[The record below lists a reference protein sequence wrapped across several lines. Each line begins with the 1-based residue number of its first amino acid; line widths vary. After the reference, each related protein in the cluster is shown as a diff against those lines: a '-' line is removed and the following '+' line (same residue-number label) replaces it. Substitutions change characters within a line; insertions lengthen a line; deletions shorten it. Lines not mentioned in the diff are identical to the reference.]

1 MNNKQYQIT
10 ISVDIEQLSQV
21 YCEAQNLTLEELEVN
36 NITPLVMLE
45 TELAWV
51 APSGVQ
57 LIGEIK
63 EVNQQ

>member
-63 EVNQQ
+63 EVEE

>member
-10 ISVDIEQLSQV
+10 VSVDIEQLSQV

-45 TELAWV
+45 AELAWV

-63 EVNQQ
+63 EVEE